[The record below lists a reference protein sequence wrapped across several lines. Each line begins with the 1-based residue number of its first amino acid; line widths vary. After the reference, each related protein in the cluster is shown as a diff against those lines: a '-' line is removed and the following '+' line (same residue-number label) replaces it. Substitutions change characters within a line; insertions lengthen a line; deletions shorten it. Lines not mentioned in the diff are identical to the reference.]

1 MFTRNKIFRRRNYT
15 KKEINI
21 RWTNCV
27 YEIIQ
32 NNGEIKLASTL
43 NNAGLILDV
52 DFRTVRKYLN
62 CLSREGDFTTIK
74 DSKIRRVA
82 VFYN

>member
-1 MFTRNKIFRRRNYT
+1 MVNKHWN
-15 KKEINI
+15 
-21 RWTNCV
+21 NCV
-27 YEIIQ
+27 FEIIK

-43 NNAGLILDV
+43 NDAGLILDV

-62 CLSREGDFTTIK
+62 CLSTEGDFAIIK